1 MKRLIYRLVILFL
14 DCVVLFIIAPF
25 IFMGYISE
33 SLLELCGIFF
43 RWENKELRKLKGGEK

>member
-1 MKRLIYRLVILFL
+1 MKRLMYRLALLFL

-33 SLLELCGIFF
+33 SLLELSGIFF
-43 RWENKELRKLKGGEK
+43 RWENKELRKLKGCEE